1 LSENAVDDL
10 NPIPVKVLA
19 STLRRTIYNAWR
31 ASLAVSGDQSAVAEA
46 YHERATNPQ
55 IGDMVIES
63 STIHYPQHDLN
74 GVGILVD
81 IADEPVD
88 YGDYVWDEETEGRPH
103 PTERV
108 YYLRTLDGRLRRWE
122 NAGIIAAVSGL
133 NDLDLTTDY
142 QHQGHRR

>member
-1 LSENAVDDL
+1 MSEDHGEDL
-10 NPIPVKVLA
+10 NPMPIREIA

-31 ASLAVSGDQSAVAEA
+31 ASLAVYGNQTPASEA
-46 YHERATNPQ
+46 YHERASNPR

-63 STIHYPQHDLN
+63 STIHYARNDLK

-88 YGDYVWDEETEGRPH
+88 YGDFVWDEEAEGRPH

-108 YYLRTLDGRLRRWE
+108 FYLRALDGSLQRWV

-133 NDLDLTTDY
+133 KDLDLTPGH
-142 QHQGHRR
+142 QHHGHRR